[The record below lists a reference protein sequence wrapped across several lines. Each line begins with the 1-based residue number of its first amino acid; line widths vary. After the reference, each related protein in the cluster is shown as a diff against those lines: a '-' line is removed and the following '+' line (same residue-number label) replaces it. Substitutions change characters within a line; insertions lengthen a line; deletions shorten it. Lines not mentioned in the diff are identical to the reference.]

1 MGGMGLFDETSA
13 VRLGV
18 EEDVAD
24 GMGDAHESGAGRE
37 ETCRVP
43 GVDEDRSSS
52 ERKRNGPDGAD
63 CTGGMFSFSEGEE
76 YFGHFLFDSST

>member
-1 MGGMGLFDETSA
+1 MVGIGLFDEASA

-24 GMGDAHESGAGRE
+24 AGTGDAHENGAGRE

-43 GVDEDRSSS
+43 DVDEDSSS
-52 ERKRNGPDGAD
+52 ERKRNGPGGAD
-63 CTGGMFSFSEGEE
+63 CTGGMFSFSEGEK
-76 YFGHFLFDSST
+76 YLGHFLFDSST